1 MSDKRTTI
9 IHAAMHLFSEKG
21 VHATSMQEIADESNV
36 SKGTIYTYFSSKDD
50 LLFSIFKYFH
60 ERMKSL
66 MILPPIDLPPKEK
79 FIKQIDMFIQERKN
93 YKGFFKMIHREQ
105 LLTVRKDLHQL
116 IVNIQFDMFQ
126 WLRTI
131 LLDIYGDKV
140 NRYLPDGVF
149 MLESLISG
157 YLKILMLDESL
168 INVDRLAQTIVHRVD
183 IILKDMMQH
192 NAEPLIP
199 ADAFDRAHAKYV
211 NPATCGS
218 DFQTILAKMRERIA
232 ELDLPDETKRE
243 LQDSIEFIRNEA
255 MKEER
260 QNFLIKGVLN
270 NFDRISP
277 LAELSEK
284 LRQLLKI

>member
-1 MSDKRTTI
+1 
-9 IHAAMHLFSEKG
+9 
-21 VHATSMQEIADESNV
+21 
-36 SKGTIYTYFSSKDD
+36 
-50 LLFSIFKYFH
+50 
-60 ERMKSL
+60 
-66 MILPPIDLPPKEK
+66 
-79 FIKQIDMFIQERKN
+79 
-93 YKGFFKMIHREQ
+93 
-105 LLTVRKDLHQL
+105 
-116 IVNIQFDMFQ
+116 
-126 WLRTI
+126 
-131 LLDIYGDKV
+131 
-140 NRYLPDGVF
+140 

-183 IILKDMMQH
+183 LILKDMMQH

-218 DFQTILAKMRERIA
+218 DFQTILTKMRERIA

-277 LAELSEK
+277 LAELSQK